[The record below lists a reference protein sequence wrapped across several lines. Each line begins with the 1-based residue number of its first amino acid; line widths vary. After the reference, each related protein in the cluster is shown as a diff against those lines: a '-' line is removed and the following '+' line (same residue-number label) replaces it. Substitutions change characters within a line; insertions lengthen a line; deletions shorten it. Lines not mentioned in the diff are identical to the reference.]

1 MNNYNRFK
9 EKLDNNHDW
18 PSVYMFKFIVPSEK
32 EEEINKLF
40 PKKEIKSRFSKNR
53 KYIGITAEIVM
64 RSSDDVIQVYVK
76 AHKVDGVI
84 AL

>member
-1 MNNYNRFK
+1 MNNYYRFK
-9 EKLDNNHDW
+9 EKLDNNHIW

-40 PKKEIKSRFSKNR
+40 PKNELKSRFSKNK
-53 KYIGITAEIVM
+53 KYISITAKIMM
-64 RSSDDVIQVYVK
+64 RSSDDVIQIYVK
-76 AHKVDGVI
+76 AHKVEGVI

>member
-1 MNNYNRFK
+1 MNNYYRFK
-9 EKLDNNHDW
+9 EKLDNNHIW

-32 EEEINKLF
+32 EEEINRLF
-40 PKKEIKSRFSKNR
+40 PKNELKSRFSKNK
-53 KYIGITAEIVM
+53 KYISITAEVMM

-76 AHKVDGVI
+76 ANKVDGVI